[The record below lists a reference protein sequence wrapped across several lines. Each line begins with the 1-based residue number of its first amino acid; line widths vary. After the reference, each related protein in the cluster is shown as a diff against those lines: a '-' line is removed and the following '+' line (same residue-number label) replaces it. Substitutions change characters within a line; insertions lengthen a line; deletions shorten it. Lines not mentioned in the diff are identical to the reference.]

1 MGTSPAI
8 QWLRL
13 HTPTAGSTVL
23 IPGQG
28 IKIPHAMWR
37 GKKKKVCKCGVGVF
51 FKTKVLSQRCYFMYM
66 HVFKSLGIFL
76 VKCTNEQNAAE
87 FLASS

>member
-1 MGTSPAI
+1 M
-8 QWLRL
+8 
-13 HTPTAGSTVL
+13 
-23 IPGQG
+23 
-28 IKIPHAMWR
+28 
-37 GKKKKVCKCGVGVF
+37 F